1 MAWSA
6 SAAGQNNRCNILVLG
21 DSLSAAFG
29 MSTTQGWVELLNV
42 RLKQRGFACTIV
54 NASVSGD
61 TTQGGRARLPSL
73 LKQYTP
79 THMILELGANNG
91 LRALPTKM
99 MKQDLQW
106 MIQTAE
112 TSQVKVLLVGMRM
125 PPNYGPLYTNEFEQ
139 VFTSLAEDEGVAFVP
154 FFLEGVITQP
164 EWMQADALHPN
175 ANGQMR
181 LLENIWS
188 QLLSILPQKP

>member
-1 MAWSA
+1 
-6 SAAGQNNRCNILVLG
+6 
-21 DSLSAAFG
+21 
-29 MSTTQGWVELLNV
+29 
-42 RLKQRGFACTIV
+42 
-54 NASVSGD
+54 
-61 TTQGGRARLPSL
+61 
-73 LKQYTP
+73 
-79 THMILELGANNG
+79 
-91 LRALPTKM
+91 
-99 MKQDLQW
+99 

-188 QLLSILPQKP
+188 QLLSILPKNP

>member
-1 MAWSA
+1 MPC
-6 SAAGQNNRCNILVLG
+6 SAAAVSHDTRCNILVLG

-29 MSTTQGWVELLNV
+29 MSTDQGWVELLHV
-42 RLKQRGFACTIV
+42 RLKQRGHSCTIV

-73 LKQYTP
+73 LQQHIP
-79 THMILELGANNG
+79 THLILELGGNNG

-106 MIQTAE
+106 MIQEA
-112 TSQVKVLLVGMRM
+112 QNAQAKVLLVGMRM
-125 PPNYGPLYTNEFEQ
+125 PPNYGPIYTNEFGN
-139 VFTSLAEDEGVAFVP
+139 VFASLAEEEDVAFVP
-154 FFLEGVITQP
+154 FFLEGVIGKP

-175 ANGQMR
+175 ADGQMR

-188 QLLSILPQKP
+188 QLLSILPKKP